1 MSTNGHEFLSRMDS
15 WRLVQI
21 RGYKSLVAAEEVAGI
36 DFCLDVVE
44 DGVVAVGNDGL
55 GLLFEFCQVIHDFTT
70 KEGGAVL
77 KGGFV
82 DDDFCTLGLD
92 ALHDALNAA
101 LTEVVGVRLHGEAED
116 ADGGWF
122 VER

>member
-1 MSTNGHEFLSRMDS
+1 M
-15 WRLVQI
+15 
-21 RGYKSLVAAEEVAGI
+21 
-36 DFCLDVVE
+36 DVVE
-44 DGVVAVGNDGL
+44 EGVVAVGNDGL
-55 GLLFEFCQVIHDFTT
+55 RLLLEVCQIVYDLAA

-82 DDDFCTLGLD
+82 DDDFCALGLD

-101 LTEVVGVRLHGEAED
+101 LTEIVGVGLHGETED